1 MKLFVVETENFKVD
15 GGAMFGVIPK
25 SMWQKVYPA
34 DENNMCNLAN
44 RCLLID
50 TGSHKIL
57 VDTGIGNKH
66 DEKFLSHIY
75 VNGDGNLLKSLQKS
89 GYSNYDITDVIFT
102 HLHWDHCAGATY
114 YNEKKELCLTFPNA
128 TYWSSRKQWDWAM
141 NPNIREKAAFQQ
153 ENLLPLLQS
162 GKLNLLDNDIELF
175 PGIQLQITD
184 GHTLGMISLI
194 IHTEKHIIALP
205 ADLIP
210 TAAHI
215 SLPWISAYDIQPM
228 ILLNDKAHFLNKAVE
243 QNWVLFF
250 EHDIFTE
257 CCTVQKTEKGFKE
270 LERFSLNQLFN

>member
-1 MKLFVVETENFKVD
+1 MKLFVIETENFKVD

-25 SMWQKVYPA
+25 SMWQKIYPA

-50 TGSHKIL
+50 TGNRRIL

-75 VNGDGNLLKSLQKS
+75 VNGDGNLFKSLQKS
-89 GYSNYDITDVIFT
+89 GYSTNDITDVIFT

-114 YNEKKELCLTFPNA
+114 YNKDKELCLTFPNA
-128 TYWSSRKQWDWAM
+128 TYWASRKQWNWAM
-141 NPNIREKAAFQQ
+141 NPNAREKAAFQQ

-162 GKLNLLDNDIELF
+162 GKLNLLDNDVELF
-175 PGIQLQITD
+175 PNIHIRITD
-184 GHTLGMISLI
+184 GHTIGMISLI
-194 IHTEKHIIALP
+194 IQTEKHIVALP

-215 SLPWISAYDIQPM
+215 PLPWISAYDIQPM
-228 ILLNDKAHFLNKAVE
+228 ILLKDKTEFLRQAAE
-243 QNWVLFF
+243 QYWVLFF

-257 CCTVQKTEKGFKE
+257 CCTVQKTEKGYKE
-270 LERFSLNQLFN
+270 MERFSLNQLLN